1 MTAEPPLLGPLGTCE
16 PSLPPFTRALAAGAL
31 AGLTVDMTLF
41 PLDTLKTRLQS
52 ASGFL
57 AAGGF
62 RNLYRGIGSVFL
74 GSAPGAALF
83 FVSYEGIKRS
93 AFSHVYLGGS
103 DTAAAAMF
111 AGAVGEVAACT
122 VRVPVE
128 VVKQRAQATG
138 AGGSAAAMRYVVGLG
153 RGRGVWGVWREV
165 YRGYGVTITREI
177 PFTVIQFPLWEALKR
192 GVVRWRGGGGRTG
205 RDATAMESAACGSVA
220 GGVAAAMTTPLDV
233 LKTRM
238 MLADKSQT
246 MLSMLSKIVRE
257 EGARKLLSGIG
268 PRVMWISAGGAVFL
282 GAYTGAANALATL

>member
-1 MTAEPPLLGPLGTCE
+1 MADPPAVRD
-16 PSLPPFTRALAAGAL
+16 PSLPPFTRALTAGAV
-31 AGLTVDMTLF
+31 AGMTVDMTLF

-52 ASGFL
+52 PSTFR

-83 FVSYEGIKRS
+83 FVSYDGIRNS
-93 AFSHVYLGGS
+93 TFSHQYLGGH
-103 DTAAAAMF
+103 DTAVAAMV

-128 VVKQRAQATG
+128 VVKQRAQAQVT
-138 AGGSAAAMRYVVGLG
+138 GLG
-153 RGRGVWGVWREV
+153 RGGGSIAAVRYVVSLGRDRGFWGVWREV
-165 YRGYGVTITREI
+165 YRGYGVTISREI

-192 GVVRWRGGGGRTG
+192 GIISWRDGGGDTSR
-205 RDATAMESAACGSVA
+205 RATAAESAVCGSVA
-220 GGVAAAMTTPLDV
+220 GGVAAALTTPLDV

-238 MLADKSQT
+238 MLADKSQ
-246 MLSMLSKIVRE
+246 SMASMMGRIVRE
-257 EGARKLLSGIG
+257 EGLRTLLSGIG

-282 GAYTGAANALATL
+282 GAYTGAANALAAV

>member
-1 MTAEPPLLGPLGTCE
+1 
-16 PSLPPFTRALAAGAL
+16 
-31 AGLTVDMTLF
+31 MTLF

-62 RNLYRGIGSVFL
+62 RHLYRGIGSVFL

-83 FVSYEGIKRS
+83 FVSYEGIRHS
-93 AFSHVYLGGS
+93 SFSQRYLGG
-103 DTAAAAMF
+103 DGAAVAAMA

-128 VVKQRAQATG
+128 VVKQRAQAQATG
-138 AGGSAAAMRYVVGLG
+138 QGKGGSVAAVRYVVGLG
-153 RGRGVWGVWREV
+153 RDRGFWGVWREV

-177 PFTVIQFPLWEALKR
+177 PFTIIQFPLWEVLKR
-192 GVVRWRGGGGRTG
+192 GMVRWREGGER
-205 RDATAMESAACGSVA
+205 RATAVESAVCGSVA
-220 GGVAAAMTTPLDV
+220 GGVAAALTTPLDV

-238 MLADKSQT
+238 MLADKSQS
-246 MLSMLSKIVRE
+246 MVSMLARIVGE
-257 EGARKLLSGIG
+257 EGVRTLLSGIG

-282 GAYTGAANALATL
+282 GAYTGAANALAAL